1 MQERYF
7 VNEFNDKQT
16 KIKRKTSLYD
26 FRLLLILELASA
38 FVLVLLKEAPR
49 AVAYRF
55 TYFQPKVTWS

>member
-7 VNEFNDKQT
+7 VSEFNDKQT

-26 FRLLLILELASA
+26 FRLILILELASA

-49 AVAYRF
+49 AVAYPF
-55 TYFQPKVTWS
+55 TYFQTKVTWS

>member
-7 VNEFNDKQT
+7 VSEFNDKQT

-26 FRLLLILELASA
+26 FRLILILELASA

-49 AVAYRF
+49 GVAYPF
-55 TYFQPKVTWS
+55 TYFQTKVTWS